1 MKKSIIALVA
11 VSLSAL
17 IIGLTGCGP
26 KNAPKSII
34 DEAQK
39 IQEPEDRELVV
50 AALSDFLE
58 SEVVGPFFD
67 SSYGCAI
74 FPSVG
79 KGGLGIGAAS
89 GGGWI
94 FREGD
99 LVAITRMTQVT
110 IGFQAGGQL
119 FSQII
124 FFENA
129 EAYGAFAKGDFEFG
143 AQASA
148 VAITA
153 GASAS
158 TGTQGGGTSGAGSA
172 QSKTEYTDGMAIF
185 TRAKG
190 GLMYEAS
197 IGGQKFSY
205 TELEM

>member
-1 MKKSIIALVA
+1 MALG
-11 VSLSAL
+11 LSAL
-17 IIGLTGCGP
+17 VVGLTGCGA
-26 KNAPKSII
+26 KNAPKNII

-50 AALSDFLE
+50 AALNDFLE
-58 SEVVGPFFD
+58 SDVVHPFFEN
-67 SSYGCAI
+67 SYGVAI
-74 FPSVG
+74 YPSIG
-79 KGGLGIGAAS
+79 KGGVGIGGAA
-89 GGGWI
+89 GGGWV
-94 FREGD
+94 FREGA
-99 LVAITRMTQVT
+99 LVATTKMSQLT
-110 IGFQAGGQL
+110 IGLQLGGQL

-129 EAYGAFAKGDFEFG
+129 GSYEAFAKGDFEFG

-205 TELEM
+205 TELEL